1 MPASF
6 DTATLPAPDR
16 FDAYRQAISSTFVPL
31 IAGRPA
37 EERRFYA
44 SIASSKVGP
53 IQVSEVAGAPHVV
66 MRSHRL
72 VDNAPAEYYKIGLQ
86 ISGTGVLRQDDRE
99 AKLEPGDFAVYDT
112 TRCYELEF
120 RTDYRMLVVMIP
132 RPLLPVPL
140 GQMARLSAR
149 TISGGS
155 GMGAVVFPFL
165 VGLRK
170 VLDAWDGTV
179 GTHLGDA
186 VLDVLAAAFSAE
198 LANGSTRTPTTR
210 HAALLSDIR
219 MFIERHLSDPEL
231 SPESVAAAHHIS
243 ESYLQKLFAS
253 TGVGVSGWIRQ
264 RRLEKCRRDLA
275 AAYNAHKPVAAVG
288 ARWGLTDPSHFSRL
302 FKSAFDLTPGE
313 YRNQYTSLP
322 APARSGVAARR

>member
-6 DTATLPAPDR
+6 DTATLPARDR

-31 IAGRPA
+31 AAGAPSG
-37 EERRFYA
+37 ERRFYA
-44 SIASSKVGP
+44 SVASSKVGP

-66 MRSHRL
+66 MRSRRL
-72 VDNAPAEYYKIGLQ
+72 VGAAPAEYYKIGLQ
-86 ISGTGVLRQDDRE
+86 LSGTSILRQDDRVAE
-99 AKLEPGDFAVYDT
+99 LCPGDFAVYDT
-112 TRCYELEF
+112 TRRYELEF

-140 GQMARLSAR
+140 GQMAGLSAR
-149 TISGGS
+149 TISGGT
-155 GMGAVVFPFL
+155 GMGVVVFPFL

-170 VLDAWDGTV
+170 VPDAWNGTV
-179 GTHLGDA
+179 GTHLSDA

-198 LANGSTRTPTTR
+198 LADESARTPDTR
-210 HAALLSDIR
+210 HGALLADIR
-219 MFIERHLSDPEL
+219 MFIERHLSDPGL
-231 SPESVAAAHHIS
+231 CPGSVAAAHHIS

-275 AAYNAHKPVAAVG
+275 AGHDAHKPVAAIG

-313 YRNQYTSLP
+313 YRNQMGLATRP
-322 APARSGVAARR
+322 GEIRG

>member
-16 FDAYRQAISSTFVPL
+16 FDGYRQAISSTFVPL
-31 IAGRPA
+31 IADAPA
-37 EERRFYA
+37 EERSFYA

-72 VDNAPAEYYKIGLQ
+72 VGNAPAEYYKIGLQ
-86 ISGTGVLRQDDRE
+86 ISGTGILRQDDRE
-99 AKLEPGDFAVYDT
+99 ARLEPGDFAVYDT

-198 LANGSTRTPTTR
+198 LAHGSTQLPTR
-210 HAALLSDIR
+210 HDALLSDIR
-219 MFIERHLSDPEL
+219 TFIDEHLSDPDL
-231 SPESVAAAHHIS
+231 SPASIAAAHHIS
-243 ESYLQKLFAS
+243 ESYLHKLFAA
-253 TGVGVSGWIRQ
+253 TGIGVSGWIRQ
-264 RRLEKCRRDLA
+264 RRLDKCRRDLA
-275 AAYNAHKPVAAVG
+275 AAHNADKPVAAIG

-302 FKSAFDLTPGE
+302 FKSAFDLTPGA
-313 YRNQYTSLP
+313 YRSQSTSP
-322 APARSGVAARR
+322 SAMT